1 MPDGADRGPPV
12 NAPGAPRVPRVK
24 RAPSS
29 PRFPYVVTEFI
40 DGPSL
45 RVLVERDGPQSGPAL
60 YRLAIGTATALA
72 AVHQAGVV
80 HRDLKPG
87 NVLVGPDGP
96 RVIDFGVAR
105 SLDATLTATSTVI
118 GTPSYMAPE
127 QLAGE
132 AVGPAADVFAWG
144 ATIAYAANGRPPF
157 GQDTIPAVMTRIMS
171 GRPDLGGL
179 TGPLRDLVAQSLHR
193 DPAKRPH
200 SRDVLLR
207 LLEHSH
213 GPIAAPEAL
222 AQGRALATADDA
234 TLADER
240 TARWATVRLPASP
253 PKRPVFQRRVLVI
266 GTLAAAALLTAT
278 VAMALRND
286 PGDHPLAAMASTPSR
301 TAPPTRPARPAAPV
315 TGPPTTPSDVAA
327 AVEKAVTAHRTAAF
341 TAAGGMDQSAD
352 HFESAGRLYFRPGQS
367 TNYDLTARTD
377 LDNGLYAGSSGPR
390 IIILGNCGYFRTDPR
405 ACNPLD
411 ARSLRRRYDALMWT
425 AAEVRWVSSPY
436 NVFALLRNSPSLSR
450 STNAGTVTYRATAP
464 GGRLAAGGPTAP
476 FYQEFG
482 NDLTKVTYTLVTSR
496 DHLPERLDI
505 DLWTS
510 VQPGLTYHS
519 LYSVTYR
526 DWGRTGTITR
536 SY

>member
-1 MPDGADRGPPV
+1 SPIFYCQDPIAHHHCRPNPDNPINPTGPASTAPAAPWPMPDGADRGPPV
-12 NAPGAPRVPRVK
+12 NAPGAPRVPRVE

-179 TGPLRDLVAQSLHR
+179 TGPLRELVAQSLHR
-193 DPAKRPH
+193 DPAKRPRRRARRH
-200 SRDVLLR
+200 PR
-207 LLEHSH
+207 
-213 GPIAAPEAL
+213 
-222 AQGRALATADDA
+222 GRAHPSLGDGEA
-234 TLADER
+234 
-240 TARWATVRLPASP
+240 VRLPSATAGLPTPRPRDRHP
-253 PKRPVFQRRVLVI
+253 PGR
-266 GTLAAAALLTAT
+266 G
-278 VAMALRND
+278 
-286 PGDHPLAAMASTPSR
+286 
-301 TAPPTRPARPAAPV
+301 
-315 TGPPTTPSDVAA
+315 PSDRDRADG
-327 AVEKAVTAHRTAAF
+327 TAEPPRRPPPSG
-341 TAAGGMDQSAD
+341 AGGHPVPHCPA
-352 HFESAGRLYFRPGQS
+352 HP
-367 TNYDLTARTD
+367 
-377 LDNGLYAGSSGPR
+377 SG
-390 IIILGNCGYFRTDPR
+390 
-405 ACNPLD
+405 
-411 ARSLRRRYDALMWT
+411 
-425 AAEVRWVSSPY
+425 
-436 NVFALLRNSPSLSR
+436 
-450 STNAGTVTYRATAP
+450 
-464 GGRLAAGGPTAP
+464 
-476 FYQEFG
+476 
-482 NDLTKVTYTLVTSR
+482 
-496 DHLPERLDI
+496 
-505 DLWTS
+505 
-510 VQPGLTYHS
+510 
-519 LYSVTYR
+519 
-526 DWGRTGTITR
+526 
-536 SY
+536 